1 MAERKTDVYRLVM
14 DVTTTEADPAKWNW
28 EELLD
33 LGADESVRIVRSTK
47 LAACRDCGHRC
58 DPSGGCEKCGS
69 DAMEPGDTRCV
80 TCDSRF
86 CEKCGYRTCSCILQK
101 WQVVTYDLWS
111 DGEGG
116 LTVNDKRRSG
126 VIHLLPDDDDRQ
138 MMRAI
143 CDLVGGDPDKLHVD
157 NNTDNTGGTIY
168 ILDNDGNP
176 ACELVREN

>member
-14 DVTTTEADPAKWNW
+14 EVETTTTDPAKWDW
-28 EELLD
+28 EDLLD
-33 LGADESVRIVRSTK
+33 LGAGESVRIVDS
-47 LAACRDCGHRC
+47 HRITL
-58 DPSGGCEKCGS
+58 PEQRPE
-69 DAMEPGDTRCV
+69 A
-80 TCDSRF
+80 
-86 CEKCGYRTCSCILQK
+86 
-101 WQVVTYDLWS
+101 WQVVTYDLWA

-116 LTVNDKRRSG
+116 LTVNDKFKSG
-126 VIHLLPDDDDRQ
+126 IVHLLPGDDDRT